1 MSENEEETEKNANKK
16 EIEEEILRKE
26 HFYEI
31 SEKMEKAIKKYR
43 GFCVILKDGTEIY
56 AFDYSWEIENGHL
69 IFHLENEI
77 TDVIDIAVVPAT
89 SIKKV
94 VPVDFRDYLE
104 EFFGY

>member
-1 MSENEEETEKNANKK
+1 MSNEIS

-26 HFYEI
+26 HYDEI
-31 SEKMEKAIKKYR
+31 AEKMDKAIKKYG

-56 AFDYSWEIENGHL
+56 AFNYSWEIKNGHL
-69 IFHLENEI
+69 FFCLKNEI
-77 TDVIDIAVVPAT
+77 TDAIDVAVVPAT

-104 EFFGY
+104 EYFGP